1 MMKTNDIWI
10 VLPAYNESIYI
21 ASVLKELNKTGYQY
35 VVVDD
40 GSSDDTYKIAKRYC
54 KHVLKHRINLG
65 KGAALR
71 TGCEYAIKKQQA
83 QAVIFM
89 DSDAQHS
96 AAELELF
103 QSALNEGHA
112 MVLGIRSF
120 DSTMPLIRII
130 ANRINSVLVLLL
142 FGAYIPDIPSG
153 YKAMTSEL
161 YKKLHL
167 IASGYNIELEIAIK
181 LAKKRLPYTTV
192 PITTIYHDL
201 DRGFQPLDG
210 LQMMIDLL
218 KWRFEL

>member
-1 MMKTNDIWI
+1 MMKKNDIWI

-21 ASVLKELNKTGYQY
+21 ASVLKELNKTGYPY

-40 GSSDDTYKIAKRYC
+40 GSGDDTYKIAKRYS

-71 TGCEYAIKKQQA
+71 TGCEYAIKKQRA

-96 AAELELF
+96 ASELELF

-120 DSTMPLIRII
+120 DSAMPLIRII
-130 ANRINSVLVLLL
+130 GNRINSVLVLFL
-142 FGAYIPDIPSG
+142 FGTYIPDIPSG

-167 IASGYNIELEIAIK
+167 VATGYNIELEIAIK
-181 LAKKRLPYTTV
+181 LAKKRIQFTTV